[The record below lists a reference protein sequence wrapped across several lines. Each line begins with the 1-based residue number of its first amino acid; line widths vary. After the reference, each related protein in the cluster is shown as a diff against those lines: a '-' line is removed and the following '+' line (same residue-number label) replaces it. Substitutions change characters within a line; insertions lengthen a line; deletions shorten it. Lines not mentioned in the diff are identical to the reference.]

1 MLKCFLQDDRVNFV
15 DTENVFVGYE
25 ITQKCCEYSNF
36 KISDYDGNFIMND
49 ILLKIHS
56 GDNNFIFDKTFF
68 EKFDPNDDDDICR
81 DTLKYVK
88 FRIYTP
94 KEFLPQFV
102 IEQEYYLFIYNKHNG
117 YYAHGFE
124 FRDKDNIIQE
134 GSI

>member
-15 DTENVFVGYE
+15 DSENVFVGYE

-36 KISDYDGNFIMND
+36 KISDYHGNFIMND
-49 ILLKIHS
+49 VLLKIHS

-68 EKFDPNDDDDICR
+68 EIFDPDEDQYENE
-81 DTLKYVK
+81 LKYVK
-88 FRIYTP
+88 FKIYTP
-94 KEFLPQFV
+94 E
-102 IEQEYYLFIYNKHNG
+102 EEYYLFIYNKHNG